1 MGRTWKNCGDELM
14 EILELT
20 SVATLLLFCFVG
32 GGRVVVCAVCGSA
45 VPAWKVSEFGNS
57 QLHFLQVQRAP
68 HTGT

>member
-32 GGRVVVCAVCGSA
+32 GGRVVVCAVCIS
-45 VPAWKVSEFGNS
+45 VLLSYLSVKQITYIFIFSP
-57 QLHFLQVQRAP
+57 P
-68 HTGT
+68 